1 LKRLGLVLWA
11 LVLLATAPA
20 ASAVQY
26 GEPDGDR
33 HPYVGLVVFYDKDW
47 VPLWRCTGSLL
58 APTVLLTAAHCTG
71 FDPEL
76 NVAPAH
82 AQVWFD
88 PGPIP
93 ADPNWT
99 PGTAC
104 TGKIKGYPCGGGY
117 RGTPQPHPEW
127 TGYLTIP
134 NTHDVGVVTFRS
146 PIPKD
151 ATKGKYGQVAPL
163 GYLDNLATRRGTQSV
178 EFTVVG
184 YGLQLVKPV
193 LEGERTRY
201 LGTVSLVSLSSALT
215 DGYNIQYS
223 NSPGQGVGPGGTCFG
238 DSGGPVLHRTD
249 TGQEVIVG
257 VNSFVLN
264 ANCKGSAFA
273 YRTDISDSLDFLARF
288 GVTPWV
294 VPAP

>member
-1 LKRLGLVLWA
+1 MKR
-11 LVLLATAPA
+11 PA
-20 ASAVQY
+20 ALIFALGAVLALAHSAAAVQY

-33 HPYVGLVVFYDKDW
+33 HPYVGLVVFYNENW
-47 VPLWRCTGSLL
+47 VPLWRCTGSLVS
-58 APTVLLTAAHCTG
+58 PTVLLTAGHCTG

-76 NVAPAH
+76 NITPAH

-93 ADPNWT
+93 ADPSWT

-104 TGKIKGYPCGGGY
+104 TPKVRGYPCGGGFK
-117 RGTPQPHPEW
+117 GTPHAHPGW

-134 NTHDVGVVTFRS
+134 NTHDIGVVTFKRPLPS
-146 PIPKD
+146 D
-151 ATKGKYGQVAPL
+151 ATKGQYGRVAPQ
-163 GYLDNLATRRGTQSV
+163 GYLDDLAARRGLQNV

-184 YGLQLVKPV
+184 YGLQLVRPV
-193 LEGERTRY
+193 LAGERTRY
-201 LGTVSLVSLSSALT
+201 LGTVSLINLASALT

-223 NSPGQGVGPGGTCFG
+223 NSPGEGVGPGGTCFG

-249 TGQEVIVG
+249 AGYEVIVG

-273 YRTDISDSLDFLARF
+273 YRTDIPDSLNFLAGF
-288 GVTPWV
+288 GIKP
-294 VPAP
+294 